1 MEKLSKVGLLKE
13 VEKLCIK
20 KKTSKNK
27 PALRMWREWK
37 KNSFGCIGGGKSSTM
52 YGEYCRKTRLW
63 KYRFYPSLKRS
74 CKSCTLRVR
83 KAQPAHWAHSRASW
97 ESKLSKKKGKNKKR
111 TIRRT
116 TVRKAPKIYMKKDKG
131 RWRRTAWGEGEN
143 RGDPAWLLRFI
154 DSHRV
159 GRDPQGHLVQ
169 LISPSHPMPEL
180 CSVKW
185 CKVLSNWC
193 SS

>member
-1 MEKLSKVGLLKE
+1 MHTFGYPDLMTPLAMEKLSKVGLLKE

-97 ESKLSKKKGKNKKR
+97 ESKLSKKKGKNKKKGQEDGQQSVRPRRYTWKR
-111 TIRRT
+111 T
-116 TVRKAPKIYMKKDKG
+116 KA
-131 RWRRTAWGEGEN
+131 GEGEQHGG
-143 RGDPAWLLRFI
+143 RGRTEETLHRF
-154 DSHRV
+154 S
-159 GRDPQGHLVQ
+159 
-169 LISPSHPMPEL
+169 
-180 CSVKW
+180 
-185 CKVLSNWC
+185 
-193 SS
+193 